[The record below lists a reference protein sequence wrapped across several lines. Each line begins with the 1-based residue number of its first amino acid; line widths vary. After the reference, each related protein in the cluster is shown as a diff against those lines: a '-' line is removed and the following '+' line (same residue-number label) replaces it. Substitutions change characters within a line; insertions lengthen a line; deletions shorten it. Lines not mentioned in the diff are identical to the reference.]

1 MFHRSRKR
9 ELSKSAA
16 YFSLLVLLALPI
28 SIFAQNPANEL
39 WRVRAEGI
47 TEDLINDGQ
56 QLPPL
61 RRAVLRAR
69 LAERWWRDDQ
79 RRAAGRLQSAVE
91 IVEQVP
97 NKETVN
103 ERRERLETA
112 GVLLKIAI
120 RLDRKLAQRLVAVL
134 SSEENLKGIEGNGN
148 ADALINA
155 AASLVDLDA
164 RRAAEL
170 GALALRIG
178 PPSDVAALLFPLY
191 RRNVLV
197 ANGFLAQAMA
207 AAREDQSGVLLN
219 SLTYV
224 VFPKQKGWGD
234 PLPIPDHT
242 PKELLQ
248 LDIAFLNRG
257 SNCAAVVGF
266 ITPVL
271 SEFERLLPQQAAVA
285 RQAVNQ
291 CQPLIPVDAQ
301 KLVDHSN
308 RENRIEEL
316 LKAAA
321 DAKEPIY
328 RAALQYEAANL
339 ARSNKDYELALK
351 ILDGMSK
358 ESRECMGGAWET
370 YRWDWAAEAAVEHYM
385 NERLLEMNRTLDGVP
400 AEWQAFAKTAFLDRL
415 TDRKL
420 IKTGPALPFLNDAR
434 AALGRSS
441 LPDTDKYGCYFVLL
455 RLTVKHDPAA
465 ASAALKEAIASLNR
479 AEQAMN
485 KDQKTLNSSG
495 FLQVLPASLLE
506 MDEFAVKE
514 GLASITSVEMR
525 AQLRLN
531 LLQATLE
538 KIKK

>member
-1 MFHRSRKR
+1 MLIYADKR
-9 ELSKSAA
+9 PSEKL
-16 YFSLLVLLALPI
+16 FLICVILLAFRI
-28 SIFAQNPANEL
+28 STFAQNPGNEL
-39 WRVRAEGI
+39 WRVRAEAI

-56 QLPPL
+56 QLPPF

-69 LAERWWRDDQ
+69 LAERWWHDDP
-79 RRAAGRLQSAVE
+79 RRAAGRLQSAIE

-97 NKETVN
+97 NKETVA

-120 RLDRKLAQRLVAVL
+120 RLDRKLAQRLVAL
-134 SSEENLKGIEGNGN
+134 LADEENLKDIEHTGN
-148 ADALINA
+148 ADALITA
-155 AASLVDLDA
+155 AASLVDLDP

-170 GALALRIG
+170 GALALRVG
-178 PPSDVAALLFPLY
+178 PPSDVATLLFPLY
-191 RRNVLV
+191 KRNVVV
-197 ANGFLAQAMA
+197 ANGLLAQTMA
-207 AAREDQSGVLLN
+207 AAKEDPSGQLLN

-234 PLPIPDHT
+234 PLPVPEHA
-242 PKELLQ
+242 PRELLQ

-257 SNCAAVVGF
+257 VNCGAVIGF

-271 SEFERLLPQQAAVA
+271 GEFERLLPQQAAVA
-285 RQAVNQ
+285 RQAVSQ
-291 CQPLIPVDAQ
+291 CQALIPVDAQ
-301 KLVDHSN
+301 QLVDHSN

-328 RAALQYEAANL
+328 RAALTYEAANL
-339 ARSNKDYELALK
+339 ARLNKNYELALK

-358 ESRECMGGAWET
+358 ESRECMGGSWET
-370 YRWDWAAEAAVEHYM
+370 YRWDWAAEAAVEHYT

-434 AALGRSS
+434 TALRRSS
-441 LPDTDKYGCYFVLL
+441 LPDTDKYGCYFLLL

-485 KDQKTLNSSG
+485 KDEKTLNSSG
-495 FLQVLPASLLE
+495 FLQLLPASLLE

-525 AQLRLN
+525 AQLRLD
-531 LLQATLE
+531 LLQATLG